1 MRILNLTQH
10 APTQAQ
16 IEAGVFDAP
25 AEIRAK
31 IVAELNFADAPHKG
45 EIYSRA
51 DEIARLAALVGCDAA
66 MLGGAPY
73 LMGALECALENAGI
87 TPLYSFTER
96 RVHEVHNA
104 DGSVSKQTVFA
115 HVGWVEV

>member
-10 APTQAQ
+10 VPTSTQ

-31 IVAELNFADAPHKG
+31 IVSELNFAEIPHKG

-51 DEIARLAALVGCDAA
+51 DEIARLAVLTGCEGA
-66 MLGGAPY
+66 MIGGAPY
-73 LMGALECALENAGI
+73 LMGALECALEAAGI
-87 TPLYSFTER
+87 NPLYSFTER
-96 RVHEVHNA
+96 RVTEVNNP
-104 DGSVSKQTVFA
+104 DGTVSKQTTFA
-115 HVGWVEV
+115 HVGWVSV

>member
-25 AEIRAK
+25 EELRGK
-31 IVAELNFADAPHKG
+31 IIAELNFAEIPHKG
-45 EIYSRA
+45 EIHSRA
-51 DEIARLAALVGCDAA
+51 DEIARLAVLTGCEGA
-66 MLGGAPY
+66 MIGGAPY
-73 LMGALECALENAGI
+73 LMAPLERSLANVGI
-87 TPLYSFTER
+87 ASLYSFSER
-96 RVHEVHNA
+96 QVVEVSNP
-104 DGSVSKQTVFA
+104 DGTVSKTTTFA

>member
-10 APTQAQ
+10 TPTSTQ

-25 AEIRAK
+25 AELRAK
-31 IVAELNFADAPHKG
+31 IVCELNFADVPHKG

-51 DEIARLAALVGCDAA
+51 DQIARLAALTGCEAA
-66 MLGGAPY
+66 MIGGAPY
-73 LMGALECALENAGI
+73 LLGALECALEEVGI
-87 TPLYSFTER
+87 TPLYSFSER
-96 RVHEVHNA
+96 KVVEVNNP
-104 DGSVSKQTVFA
+104 DGTVSKSTTFA

>member
-10 APTQAQ
+10 APTPAQ

-25 AEIRAK
+25 AEIREK
-31 IVAELNFADAPHKG
+31 IVSELNFTDIPHKG

-51 DEIARLAALVGCDAA
+51 DEITRLAVLTTATHA
-66 MLGGAPY
+66 MIGGAPY
-73 LMGALECALENAGI
+73 LMAPLERALKEVGI
-87 TPLYSFTER
+87 KVVYSFTQR
-96 RVHEVHNA
+96 KVVEVHNG
-104 DGSVSKQTVFA
+104 DGTVSKSTTFA